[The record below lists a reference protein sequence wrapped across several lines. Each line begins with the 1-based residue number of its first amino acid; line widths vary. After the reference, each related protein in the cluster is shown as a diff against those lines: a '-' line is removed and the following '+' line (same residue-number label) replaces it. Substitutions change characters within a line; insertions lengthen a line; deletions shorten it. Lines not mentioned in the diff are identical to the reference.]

1 MQKLRGSI
9 HRRTTGRFTAVTE
22 PRTGP
27 SGKRS
32 RRSLG
37 TFETLAAAERA
48 LAEYNAQSPN
58 LRRRVDSYDLLV
70 ADIALQWK
78 SKQRLRCDAG
88 AIARQTR
95 RGYEGIIDVHVIPEL
110 GHERVSALTP
120 DRLERYQLELHALG
134 LSDRTVVSIWRVLS
148 MALKAARLG
157 FNPCTAVDAPRIR
170 SRKHITRPTVEQ
182 VNAFLIHVQKCSR
195 CGPLHDVWRVA
206 ATTGLR
212 RGELAGLAWED
223 IDLVNGRLTVSR
235 SVGKDGE
242 HFLKQPKSAVGA
254 RTIGLDPGTV
264 QILSSLTGQRST
276 LPKSSAFLKL
286 IMGRDLVFRSPR
298 TGGLLKPEQLSWH
311 FKNHWQHAGLPPEI
325 SLHGLRH
332 SHGSA
337 LLLQGLPVTQVAAR
351 MGHDPHV
358 LLSIYAGELDSESR
372 QTAMAAAAESM
383 YTTRTRH

>member
-1 MQKLRGSI
+1 MRGSVYE
-9 HRRTTGRFTAVTE
+9 RANGKYTAVTE
-22 PRTGP
+22 PVEG
-27 SGKRS
+27 SNGKRT

-37 TFETLAAAERA
+37 TYTTKDAAERT
-48 LAEYNAQSPN
+48 LAEYNSRNQVVSVRDKWDDP
-58 LRRRVDSYDLLV
+58 LV

-95 RGYEGIIDVHVIPEL
+95 KGYEGIIDVHVIPEL

-120 DRLERYQLELHALG
+120 DRLERYQLELHAMG
-134 LSDRTVVSIWRVLS
+134 LSDRTVVSIWQVLS

-170 SRKHITRPTVEQ
+170 SRKRTTRPTVEQ
-182 VNAFLIHVQKCSR
+182 VNAFLVHLQECPM

-223 IDLVNGRLTVSR
+223 IDLVKGRLTVSR
-235 SVGKDGE
+235 SAGKDGE

-264 QILSSLTGQRST
+264 QILSSLTGQRAT

-311 FKNHWQHAGLPPEI
+311 FKHQWQHAGLPPEV

-351 MGHDPHV
+351 MGHDPRV